1 MTVQAR
7 LSAWQELRA
16 GGGLGRFTLLCLGVW
31 LHAADSMVTA
41 TAVPA
46 IVAEIGGVAYVGWTI
61 ALYQVG
67 TIVAGAATGLLTG
80 RIGVTRAMALGAG
93 LFALGCAA
101 AGLAP
106 DMAVL
111 LAARVV
117 QGVGGGLLIG
127 LGTVAIQQEF
137 PEHLWGRLFGIQA
150 AIWGGGALIGPLI
163 GGAFAAAGVWRLAFW
178 CFAVQGAL
186 LWALLARLQAGPMR
200 PAARGGWPLRS
211 LAVLTA
217 GTFLIAEAGIAGGIA
232 LPAALGLGG
241 LGLLLLSARLDGQG
255 AAPMLPTGTLDPR
268 QPLGAGLLMVFTLS
282 VGTTG
287 FWAYGPLI
295 LNTVFDVP
303 PLVSG
308 YIMAAGSVSW
318 SLATMAVAG
327 APVAAY
333 PQLIRWGTAVVAAGA
348 AGFTLA
354 VPAGSL
360 PGIVLCSLA
369 QGAGFGLCWPAII
382 QRAVQS
388 APAAEG
394 ALAAAAV
401 GTVQRIGYAAGAA
414 ATGIAAN
421 AAGLGAGVT
430 VAAAQAAGV
439 WVFAAFLPVL
449 AVALAAAWRFTRRP
463 PAPST
468 GISS

>member
-1 MTVQAR
+1 MGKPGMDVQVR
-7 LSAWQELRA
+7 QSAWQELRT

-67 TIVAGAATGLLTG
+67 TIVAGAATGLLAG

-106 DMAVL
+106 GMAAL
-111 LAARVV
+111 LAARVA

-127 LGTVAIQQEF
+127 LGTVAIQQGF

-163 GGAFAAAGVWRLAFW
+163 GGLFAAAGVWRLAFW
-178 CFAVQGAL
+178 CFAAQGAL
-186 LWALLARLQAGPMR
+186 LWALLARLPAGPVR
-200 PAARGGWPLRS
+200 PADRTGWPLRS
-211 LAVLTA
+211 VAVLTA
-217 GTFLIAEAGIAGGIA
+217 GTFLIAGAGIAGGA
-232 LPAALGLGG
+232 WLPAG
-241 LGLLLLSARLDGQG
+241 LGLAGILLLLLAARLDARGP
-255 AAPMLPTGTLDPR
+255 APMLPAGTLDPR
-268 QPLGAGLLMVFTLS
+268 RPLGAGLLMVFCLS

-295 LNTVFDVP
+295 LATVFNVP
-303 PLVSG
+303 PLTSG
-308 YIMAAGSVSW
+308 YIMAGGSVSW

-333 PQLIRWGTAVVAAGA
+333 PRMIRWGALVVAAGA
-348 AGFTLA
+348 AGFTLT

-360 PGIVLCSLA
+360 AGIVLCSLA
-369 QGAGFGLCWPAII
+369 QGAGFGLCWPAIV
-382 QRAVQS
+382 QRAVQT
-388 APAAEG
+388 ARAAEG
-394 ALAAAAV
+394 GLAAAAV
-401 GTVQRIGYAAGAA
+401 GTVQRIGYAVGAA

-421 AAGLGAGVT
+421 AAGLGEGVT
-430 VAAAQAAGV
+430 VVAAQAAGF

-449 AVALAAAWRFTRRP
+449 AVAVAGAWRFTR
-463 PAPST
+463 
-468 GISS
+468 